1 MNQNNLNL
9 NIILPT
15 YNEEK
20 NVEFIIPQIFELLSR
35 KKYENVEVTVVDD
48 NSSDATSDIVKTM
61 IKNESNLILIERR
74 EHNSLPLSIYDG
86 IKHTSKENVM
96 WLDSDGSMGIE
107 AIEKLIENFKENK
120 DTVYVG
126 SRFVE
131 EGGYKG
137 QSSADSEDSKFS
149 VAQVSNSEDSL
160 IAIYLSLIFNKILEK
175 VLNVGVKDLTSG
187 FIVGKKSY
195 FSEDMF
201 RNFVYGEY
209 FIKVIVDL
217 YVQDVEIKEIGYFC
231 KPRMYGFSKTSNN
244 LFRLISL
251 SKPYILSAISL
262 RKDVRE
268 HLR

>member
-187 FIVGKKSY
+187 FIVGKNLIFQKICL
-195 FSEDMF
+195 E
-201 RNFVYGEY
+201 
-209 FIKVIVDL
+209 IL
-217 YVQDVEIKEIGYFC
+217 YME
-231 KPRMYGFSKTSNN
+231 N
-244 LFRLISL
+244 
-251 SKPYILSAISL
+251 IL
-262 RKDVRE
+262 
-268 HLR
+268 

>member
-120 DTVYVG
+120 TQFMLVPDLLKK
-126 SRFVE
+126 
-131 EGGYKG
+131 EGTKVKVQLIVKSQNFQLLKFLTLKTLLL
-137 QSSADSEDSKFS
+137 QS
-149 VAQVSNSEDSL
+149 
-160 IAIYLSLIFNKILEK
+160 IY
-175 VLNVGVKDLTSG
+175 
-187 FIVGKKSY
+187 
-195 FSEDMF
+195 
-201 RNFVYGEY
+201 
-209 FIKVIVDL
+209 
-217 YVQDVEIKEIGYFC
+217 
-231 KPRMYGFSKTSNN
+231 
-244 LFRLISL
+244 
-251 SKPYILSAISL
+251 
-262 RKDVRE
+262 
-268 HLR
+268 H

>member
-120 DTVYVG
+120 RHG
-126 SRFVE
+126 LCWF
-131 EGGYKG
+131 
-137 QSSADSEDSKFS
+137 Q
-149 VAQVSNSEDSL
+149 
-160 IAIYLSLIFNKILEK
+160 I
-175 VLNVGVKDLTSG
+175 
-187 FIVGKKSY
+187 
-195 FSEDMF
+195 
-201 RNFVYGEY
+201 
-209 FIKVIVDL
+209 
-217 YVQDVEIKEIGYFC
+217 C
-231 KPRMYGFSKTSNN
+231 
-244 LFRLISL
+244 
-251 SKPYILSAISL
+251 
-262 RKDVRE
+262 
-268 HLR
+268 

>member
-1 MNQNNLNL
+1 MNKNNLNL

-61 IKNESNLILIERR
+61 IKNESNLFIIERR

-126 SRFVE
+126 SDLLKK
-131 EGGYKG
+131 EGTKVKV
-137 QSSADSEDSKFS
+137 QLMVKSQNFQLLKFLT
-149 VAQVSNSEDSL
+149 QKTL
-160 IAIYLSLIFNKILEK
+160 LLQFIY
-175 VLNVGVKDLTSG
+175 
-187 FIVGKKSY
+187 
-195 FSEDMF
+195 
-201 RNFVYGEY
+201 
-209 FIKVIVDL
+209 
-217 YVQDVEIKEIGYFC
+217 
-231 KPRMYGFSKTSNN
+231 
-244 LFRLISL
+244 
-251 SKPYILSAISL
+251 
-262 RKDVRE
+262 
-268 HLR
+268 H